1 MGRPPRV
8 ARWEAIRS
16 FPAHA
21 ALGLSV
27 LIDGEPQVHPG
38 GTIVQGSI
46 VECSDPLSDRRLGFV
61 LKPLLTAKSAKAIET
76 AQEATE

>member
-1 MGRPPRV
+1 MAKARV

-27 LIDGEPQVHPG
+27 VIDGEAQVHPG
-38 GTIVQGSI
+38 GTIVQGTI
-46 VECSDPLSDRRLGFV
+46 VECSDPLPDRRLGFV
-61 LKPLLTAKSAKAIET
+61 LKPLPTAKSSRKQ